1 MSRPRQRGNTLV
13 ELMASLTIMA
23 IVLSVFLRLLFTTD
37 KIFAGQGEAAGG
49 TVALALLL
57 QDISDD
63 VRAGHAVSGGG
74 DALTVGETRYAYD
87 SRRGGTVRSG
97 SDNRFYAGVRPEFT
111 VAGPLVELRL
121 RAGRQSVSTAVG
133 VRQP

>member
-1 MSRPRQRGNTLV
+1 MSRARGGNTLI

-23 IVLSVFLRLLFTTD
+23 IVLSIFLRL
-37 KIFAGQGEAAGG
+37 IFATDRIFARQGESAGG
-49 TVALALLL
+49 TVALAMLL
-57 QDISDD
+57 QDVSED

-74 DALTVGETRYAYD
+74 EALTVGGTRYAYD

-97 SDNRFYAGVRPEFT
+97 ADNRFYAGVRPEFT

-121 RAGRQSVSTAVG
+121 QAGRQSVRTAVG